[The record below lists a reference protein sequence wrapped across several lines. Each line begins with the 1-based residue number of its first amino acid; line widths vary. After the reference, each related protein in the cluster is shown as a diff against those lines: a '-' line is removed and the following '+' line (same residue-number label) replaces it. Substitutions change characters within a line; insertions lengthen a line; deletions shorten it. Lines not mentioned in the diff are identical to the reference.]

1 MFREIFD
8 FEENDRSR
16 KEMKRDYRE
25 MEESHRGVVKFK
37 HLIGRWRYFV
47 WLDIDYYLTSS
58 EDFGHALKDID
69 ARNVLDAITVPLTE
83 SEQEED
89 INEDA
94 AR

>member
-37 HLIGRWRYFV
+37 HLIGR
-47 WLDIDYYLTSS
+47 
-58 EDFGHALKDID
+58 
-69 ARNVLDAITVPLTE
+69 
-83 SEQEED
+83 
-89 INEDA
+89 
-94 AR
+94 